1 MKRFIVGVCV
11 LIVVT
16 TAASFGQS
24 KVNDWKGFY
33 VGANVGGAFGGS
45 NARTTTIDPPGGYFG
60 ASDIPQI
67 AAAGKQDIGL
77 DGFTG
82 GVQLGYNA
90 TAGKTFLIGAE
101 FDFGGLN
108 LESTKTAGAVYDCC
122 APASFSVTQK
132 VGAGWLLTVRPRVGI
147 TVRKALVYG
156 TGGLAVTNI
165 HDRVLFIDND
175 TNALEGGGRNENK
188 AGWTVGGGVE
198 YQVKSHWSVK
208 GEYLYAEF
216 GKVSATSTNLVTND
230 GTSSDVAFPQNVFTH
245 SADLHANI
253 SRAGI
258 NYRFGK

>member
-1 MKRFIVGVCV
+1 MKRSIVGVCV
-11 LIVVT
+11 LVVLM

-24 KVNDWKGFY
+24 KVEDWKGFY
-33 VGANVGGAFGGS
+33 AGANVGGAFGGS
-45 NARTTTIDPPGGYFG
+45 NARTSTVFSPTGYF
-60 ASDIPQI
+60 ATTSIPAI
-67 AAAGKQDIGL
+67 AAAGKRDIGL

-90 TAGKTFLIGAE
+90 TAGKTFLIGGE

-108 LESTKTAGAVYDCC
+108 LESTKTSGADYPCC
-122 APASFSVTQK
+122 APTNFKITQK
-132 VGAGWLLTVRPRVGI
+132 VSSAWLLTVRPRIGI

-156 TGGLAVTNI
+156 TGGLAVTNL
-165 HDRVLFIDND
+165 HDRVLFTD
-175 TNALEGGGRNENK
+175 TFADALEGGGKNENK

-198 YQVKSHWSVK
+198 YQVKSHWSLK

-216 GKVSATSTNLVTND
+216 GKVSSTSTNLQ
-230 GTSSDVAFPQNVFTH
+230 AFSGPIFFPTNVFTH

-253 SRAGI
+253 IRAGL